1 MRNSRISKYKKVTYF
16 VNKNNNRWEVVEF
29 PTNDIVRTFKNKR
42 DAQLLSEQLMRVKPF
57 GENIPLPKFMKG
69 QRELDITE

>member
-29 PTNDIVRTFKNKR
+29 PTNDVVRTFKNKR
-42 DAQLLSEQLMRVKPF
+42 DAELLSEQLMRVKPF
-57 GENIPLPKFMKG
+57 
-69 QRELDITE
+69 